1 MLGVRR
7 PVFIRRNLVLTF
19 VRWDIRLDLVFRL

>member
-7 PVFIRRNLVLTF
+7 PVFIAMFACLLVG
-19 VRWDIRLDLVFRL
+19 VLVALERYTAR